1 MPVEVEVEVEVGVE
15 PGVASRHRAVVRR
28 RLEAL
33 ARFTDHPLDVRATL
47 RRRRGGR
54 GRHPYV
60 LDARIVYGRRV
71 LAAHVAGPAVD
82 ATAVA
87 AVDRLRRQLRRVV
100 DGDVALRNE
109 PRILQRA
116 LVDLA
121 LELLPPQ
128 QTKPAEERVIVR
140 RHAYSAR
147 PESTYEAISD
157 LLDDDAWFRLFVH
170 ARTAEDVVVHRL
182 GHSMIGLL
190 HPRGSLRA
198 DETDAVV
205 VSEPSPHSEPLTLA
219 DARAELDLARQRFV
233 YFVDAQDAR
242 GKVLYVRR
250 DQDYGLVE
258 PR

>member
-1 MPVEVEVEVEVGVE
+1 MPVQVEAG
-15 PGVASRHRAVVRR
+15 PGLAARHRAVARR

-33 ARFTDHPLDVRATL
+33 ERYTDQPLDVRATL

-54 GRHPYV
+54 GPQPYV
-60 LDARIVYGRRV
+60 IDARIIYGRRV
-71 LAAHVAGPAVD
+71 LVAHVAGSAVD
-82 ATAVA
+82 AAAVA

-100 DGDVALRNE
+100 DADAALRNE
-109 PRILQRA
+109 PHILQRA
-116 LVDLA
+116 LVDLE
-121 LELLPPQ
+121 LELLPPRS
-128 QTKPAEERVIVR
+128 TKPADERMIVR

-190 HPRGSLRA
+190 HPRGSMLA

-205 VSEPSPHSEPLTLA
+205 VPKPSPHSAPLTLA
-219 DARAELDLARQRFV
+219 DARAELDLARRRFV

-258 PR
+258 PG